1 MNKDFDGKHSD
12 MRLDPEYIRA
22 LGYRIVDIIVRDLA
36 DPTRRPPFPP
46 LQSIERLESILGGPL
61 PRRGMDPEEI
71 LRIIEQEFLPASGN
85 HNHPCLMANVLTGSL
100 PLSGLIEALV
110 GTIKVRPTTWRN
122 QPASCQVE
130 ITVAR
135 WLGEITGF
143 SSNAAGYITSGGSW
157 ANLVGLAMARV
168 RCAGWNIRAKGCAGR
183 EPLTVYTSEE
193 AHSCFDRSVELMGV
207 GRELLRK
214 VPTDSGFRVRTD
226 LIEDA
231 IQNDLDSGFRPF
243 CVVGQ
248 AGTIN
253 TGAVDD
259 LRTLADIAHRYGLW
273 FHIDGSYGAL
283 AALNPEA
290 RHLFAGI
297 DRADSLCVDPHKW
310 LNTPFEAGCILART
324 WSGLR
329 DTFGLLPPYMRSQ
342 MGEAHDQYEYGFE
355 LSRTDRAL
363 KVWVALKQYGADC
376 YARMIAGHMALAR
389 HMAVRIAKADD
400 LELVS
405 EPVLSTCCFRYVP
418 PGIQEWNHDRLSYL
432 NDLNR
437 AIENEM
443 SDGCKALVS
452 GTDVRGT
459 RVLRACIASYQVT
472 REAVDTTL
480 ETVRS
485 IGQRLDECM
494 RSGYSKNRG

>member
-1 MNKDFDGKHSD
+1 MSKDFYGEHSD
-12 MRLDPEYIRA
+12 MSLDPEYIRT
-22 LGYRIVDIIVRDLA
+22 LGYRIVDIIVRDIA

-46 LQSIERLESILGGPL
+46 LQSPEKLESVFGGPL
-61 PRRGMDPEEI
+61 PRKGMDPEEI
-71 LRIIEQEFLPASGN
+71 LHTIEQEFLPASGN
-85 HNHPCLMANVLTGSL
+85 HNHPCLMANVLTGAM
-100 PLSGLIEALV
+100 PLSGLVEALV
-110 GTIKVRPTTWRN
+110 GSIKVRPTTWRN

-135 WLGEITGF
+135 WLGEMTGF
-143 SSNAAGYITSGGSW
+143 SSNAAGYVTSGGSW

-168 RCAGWNIRAKGCAGR
+168 RCAGWNVRAHGCAGHD
-183 EPLTVYTSEE
+183 PLTAYTSEE

-214 VPTDSGFRVRTD
+214 IPTDSGFRVRPD
-226 LIEDA
+226 LLEDA
-231 IQNDLDSGFRPF
+231 IQNDLEAGFRPF

-259 LRTLADIAHRYGLW
+259 LNALADIAQRYGLW
-273 FHIDGSYGAL
+273 FHIDGSYGAP

-310 LNTPFEAGCILART
+310 LNTPFEAGCILARD
-324 WSGLR
+324 WSSLR

-342 MGEAHDQYEYGFE
+342 MGEAHDQYQHGFE

-363 KVWVALKQYGADC
+363 KVWVALKQYGADR

-389 HMAVRIAKADD
+389 YMAARIGEADD
-400 LELVS
+400 LELMS
-405 EPVLSTCCFRYVP
+405 EPVLSTCCFRYIP
-418 PGIQEWNHDRLSYL
+418 PGIHERTHDPLPYL

-443 SDGCKALVS
+443 ADGCQALVS
-452 GTDVRGT
+452 GTDVRGK

-472 REAVDTTL
+472 RESVDKTL
-480 ETVRS
+480 ETVRV
-485 IGQRLDECM
+485 IGRRLDERM
-494 RSGYSKNRG
+494 RI